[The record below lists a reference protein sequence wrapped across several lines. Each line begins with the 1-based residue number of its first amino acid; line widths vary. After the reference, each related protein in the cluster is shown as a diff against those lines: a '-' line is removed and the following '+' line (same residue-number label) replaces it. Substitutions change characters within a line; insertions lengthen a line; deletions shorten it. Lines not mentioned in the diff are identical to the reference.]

1 VIWKDDVSMKK
12 RYYLFG
18 MVIVS
23 FAAALLYTLHEPKVQ
38 ESITFFPIDPKVAFK
53 SIETSLNFL
62 DNKSLIWKVD
72 STLDR
77 KAYLR
82 QDVGLLFS
90 NGRLIGELGDWKQ
103 NTARIFQEK
112 RMASGKSAYY
122 QAITFHHAELHEKNG
137 QIYSS
142 QALSTDHLYVINKS
156 TNTVYSFQTPKT
168 KEQNQW
174 KQQLDEQTERMLQ
187 YSWNN
192 GLRHFSIH
200 LVDYQAF
207 PLNLFTQ
214 RVKNGL
220 PGFTKEETE
229 KIVGQLWEGL
239 YKNYFLGIKNA
250 DGTSGNP
257 FGSTLPL
264 ILLANN
270 KTHLLVITETKNGD
284 PILLRQMIADV
295 D

>member
-1 VIWKDDVSMKK
+1 MKK

-53 SIETSLNFL
+53 SIESSLNFL

-82 QDVGLLFS
+82 QDLGLLFS

-103 NTARIFQEK
+103 NSASIFQEK

-122 QAITFHHAELHEKNG
+122 QAITYHHAELHEKNG

-142 QALSTDHLYVINKS
+142 QALSTDHLYVINES
-156 TNTVYSFQTPKT
+156 INTVYSFQTPKT
-168 KEQNQW
+168 KEQIQW
-174 KQQLDEQTERMLQ
+174 KQHLDEQTERMLQ
-187 YSWNN
+187 YCWNS

-200 LVDYQAF
+200 LSDYQAF

-220 PGFTKEETE
+220 AGFTREETE

-257 FGSTLPL
+257 LGST
-264 ILLANN
+264 
-270 KTHLLVITETKNGD
+270 
-284 PILLRQMIADV
+284 
-295 D
+295 